1 MATYYGKG
9 SKDLIMSK
17 IASLILA
24 INGVKYVDYQ
34 RSYDSSISPEKFPGA
49 FVNDVTEN
57 KQQIL
62 KDVVKN
68 NFTIG
73 VVGWVRATTVSGSME
88 STWTKLDTFIR
99 AVEAAIRA
107 DPGLNSQVYKTEIT
121 RVETDS
127 GTRYPVGLFVM
138 IISVV
143 YFSSY

>member
-73 VVGWVRATTVSGSME
+73 VHNVVIDNDDINDV
-88 STWTKLDTFIR
+88 DFNY
-99 AVEAAIRA
+99 
-107 DPGLNSQVYKTEIT
+107 LNSQLNKYNEIVAYDRVKLYKHELRRIIN
-121 RVETDS
+121 
-127 GTRYPVGLFVM
+127 M
-138 IISVV
+138 IV
-143 YFSSY
+143 SY